1 MHKHSFDSL
10 TLSSNSQYLIT
21 SGDNILKF
29 WDAEMELDVNY
40 QVNLS
45 QFEEDFVGILLQN
58 FIGHSEQVRKVFF
71 TDDDRHVI
79 SIGDSILIWDVLA
92 WNTSQPIMPK

>member
-21 SGDNILKF
+21 SGDNLLKF

-45 QFEEDFVGILLQN
+45 
-58 FIGHSEQVRKVFF
+58 
-71 TDDDRHVI
+71 
-79 SIGDSILIWDVLA
+79 
-92 WNTSQPIMPK
+92 